1 MRSLRSRLTLGVTVV
16 VAIVLVV
23 AGTMVS
29 RYVDTSE
36 RNALDDRLQRTAQ
49 LSQATAL
56 AAVEQ
61 QLPSADSRLD
71 ALLSATGTSVRLLL
85 GSTELLNTG
94 RPPPQHRIVDG
105 LRTFTVKGKRYRSYT
120 ISVRD
125 AGLGGLVKLEVT
137 TALGQTEKRQRQL
150 NRRLLYMGIAGLVVT
165 ALGTWL
171 AAGGVLSPLRR
182 LRRVTAQIAAD
193 EDLSHTVPQKGPRE
207 IKSVATSFNAMLAR
221 LSRSAA
227 DRERALA
234 ATRRFAA
241 DAGHELRTPL
251 TAVQA
256 TLSSLARHPEL
267 DAERRTAMAT
277 DAMSE
282 QRRLVDLLDGLQ
294 ALARGDAEPGSDSDV
309 DLGEVVAESVAR
321 EGGGEV
327 DADLPEAPVV
337 VRGWDAGLRV
347 LTGNLIRNAVVHG
360 GHVHVELVDGATP
373 TLTVDDDGPGIPE
386 EDRARIFEPFT
397 RLDVG
402 ERPGSGLG
410 LALVAQQARHH
421 GADVSVAESPQG
433 GARFVVTF
441 PSRA

>member
-1 MRSLRSRLTLGVTVV
+1 
-16 VAIVLVV
+16 
-23 AGTMVS
+23 
-29 RYVDTSE
+29 
-36 RNALDDRLQRTAQ
+36 
-49 LSQATAL
+49 
-56 AAVEQ
+56 
-61 QLPSADSRLD
+61 
-71 ALLSATGTSVRLLL
+71 
-85 GSTELLNTG
+85 
-94 RPPPQHRIVDG
+94 
-105 LRTFTVKGKRYRSYT
+105 
-120 ISVRD
+120 
-125 AGLGGLVKLEVT
+125 VT
-137 TALGQTEKRQRQL
+137 TALAQTERRQRQL

-182 LRRVTAQIAAD
+182 LRRATAQIAAD

-294 ALARGDAEPGSDSDV
+294 ALARGAAAPGADGDV
-309 DLGEVVAESVAR
+309 DLGEVVADVVAR
-321 EGGGEV
+321 EGAGEV
-327 DADLPEAPVV
+327 SEVDLPEAPVL

-360 GHVHVELVDGATP
+360 GHVKVALADGATP
-373 TLTVDDDGPGIPE
+373 KLTVDDDGPGIPQ

-397 RLDVG
+397 RLDGG

-421 GADVSVAESPQG
+421 GADVEVSQSPLG

-441 PSRA
+441 PGRAE